1 MAGNPYSGKTTKVV
15 SPLLFGELMEYFS
28 STFGLTGEVDPV
40 SENGQLFLVDYLFL
54 LNMKGVEPKQQGW
67 ISDLLELQL
76 LNSSTGIR
84 GLYHRN
90 PTLTARTMSH
100 DNLSAIFAWS
110 ALGETRHRFEIWK
123 YLITHLGTYD
133 NTEGKSPQF
142 SKHLPF
148 NPSNYF
154 AWGLSANSF
163 LAYLFFPFFLINL
176 IISCNK
182 PAGDVSG
189 KILSF
194 VEMYPLRDNPL
205 INLCYKYYTKKM
217 TTMYGP
223 DFHYKIRKIYHG
235 GNSKDFPINKLVESV
250 NG

>member
-1 MAGNPYSGKTTKVV
+1 
-15 SPLLFGELMEYFS
+15 MEYFS

-54 LNMKGVEPKQQGW
+54 AHMKGADPAHLRWV
-67 ISDLLELQL
+67 SDLLELQL
-76 LNSSTGIR
+76 LNSSTGIK

-110 ALGETRHRFEIWK
+110 AHGETKHRFEIWN

-133 NTEGKSPQF
+133 NTEGAAPYF
-142 SKHLPF
+142 SKYLPY
-148 NPSNYF
+148 NPSNFF
-154 AWGLSANSF
+154 AWGLSANS
-163 LAYLFFPFFLINL
+163 LIAYLFFPFFLINL

-182 PAGDVSG
+182 PKGEVSG

-194 VEMYPLRDNPL
+194 VEMYPLQDNPL
-205 INLCYKYYTKKM
+205 VKLCYKYYKKKM
-217 TTMYGP
+217 IDMYGAN
-223 DFHYKIRKIYHG
+223 FHYEIRKIYHG
-235 GNSKDFPINKLVESV
+235 GNSKDFPINKLLGI
-250 NG
+250 NQ